1 MKITGFQ
8 PQNSTLT
15 AINAVKEPVKAVNLS
30 VNQPLMSVNAVN
42 VSRET
47 IENHPDSTVNVS
59 RETPKNVEV
68 KSTLTDI
75 NGADTASV
83 PAESSS
89 DSLSEKKTPVKK
101 CLLCGQELTTS
112 QIAHRAKFCS
122 TLHRVQYFNAN
133 NEKQIN
139 VKKSKLS

>member
-1 MKITGFQ
+1 
-8 PQNSTLT
+8 
-15 AINAVKEPVKAVNLS
+15 
-30 VNQPLMSVNAVN
+30 MSVNSVN
-42 VSRET
+42 VPRET

-59 RETPKNVEV
+59 RETPENVEV
-68 KSTLTDI
+68 NSIFTDI

-89 DSLSEKKTPVKK
+89 ESLSEKKTPVKK
-101 CLLCGQELTTS
+101 CLLCGQELTAS

-133 NEKQIN
+133 NGKQIS
-139 VKKSKLS
+139 VKKTNLR